1 MFDKKLLEE
10 LKLYLDEHLIINM
23 EDEIVKSVKQMD
35 FYQLEDIHQDEIEDF
50 IKINRQ
56 PTLKQVLFDFIDTK
70 ALTDT
75 EVYKKA
81 GIDRKLFSKIRSNP
95 DYHPRKN
102 TIIALALA
110 LELTKKETEKLL
122 SSAGYSLSESDT
134 SDLIIQFCIEKKIY
148 NLQFVNEAL
157 DNYNLKPLT
166 GVLKF
171 Y

>member
-10 LKLYLDEHLIINM
+10 LKQYLAQHLMIM
-23 EDEIVKSVKQMD
+23 DTEIVESVKQMD
-35 FYQLEDIHQDEIEDF
+35 YYHFEELEHTELEDF

-56 PTLKQVLFDFIDTK
+56 PTLKQVLFGFIDKK

-81 GIDRKLFSKIRSNP
+81 GIDRKHFSKIRSNP
-95 DYHPRKN
+95 DYHPGKN
-102 TIIALALA
+102 TIIALAFA
-110 LELTKKETEKLL
+110 LELTKKETDKLL

-148 NLQFVNEAL
+148 NLHYVNEAL
-157 DNYNLKPLT
+157 DYFSLKPLT
-166 GVLKF
+166 GMF
-171 Y
+171 